1 MRPLNTI
8 LIAFVFWSCSK
19 TILVIPPTSLADSKK
34 LLNGPHDL
42 PLYDK
47 PKNENVFEYYRVT
60 ILKQEARDD
69 IEDFSIIV
77 NTIYNNEANIDSAQ
91 IRQVI
96 DLYFFSNGGVIY
108 YTPNFRLKYLKK
120 NPKFPLDFNKP
131 LATHSDDL
139 SDQKN
144 VWDEIEHLKTKWNND
159 KLDKTDISKL
169 DKYRKM
175 KQGYITK
182 YNEQD
187 TTYTMVFQNIIYPK
201 NAADNWLTLTLKF
214 NKGETGNRE
223 SDSNK
228 KREALE
234 VIDIKYSNE
243 VASQG
248 SGFLTIK
255 AVDLFNFGSTAN
267 PNSYFSQET
276 GKSFAAT
283 LWFKRIT
290 TEDANKDL
298 EILSKVDPKN
308 DNSQKAQQKIM
319 NIK

>member
-1 MRPLNTI
+1 M
-8 LIAFVFWSCSK
+8 
-19 TILVIPPTSLADSKK
+19 LVIPPTSLTDSKK
-34 LLNGPHDL
+34 FLKQYHDL
-42 PLYDK
+42 PLYDE
-47 PKNENVFEYYRVT
+47 PHEGIFEYYRVT

-120 NPKFPLDFNKP
+120 NPKFPADFNKP
-131 LATHSDDL
+131 LATHRDDL
-139 SDQKN
+139 SNEDN
-144 VWDEIEHLKTKWNND
+144 VWDEIEYLKTKWSEE
-159 KLDKTDISKL
+159 KLDETEVSKL

-182 YNEQD
+182 YNERD
-187 TTYTMVFQNIIYPK
+187 STYTMVFQNIIYPK
-201 NAADNWLTLTLKF
+201 KADNNWLTLTFKF

-267 PNSYFSQET
+267 PDTYFNQEP

-298 EILSKVDPKN
+298 EILSKVEPKN
-308 DNSQKAQQKIM
+308 DNSQKTQQKIM

>member
-1 MRPLNTI
+1 MKTLSII
-8 LIAFVFWSCSK
+8 LIAVVFWSCSK
-19 TILVIPPTSLADSKK
+19 TVLVIPPTSLADSKK
-34 LLNGPHDL
+34 LLKQYHDL

-47 PKNENVFEYYRVT
+47 PKEGIFEYYRVT

-96 DLYFFSNGGVIY
+96 DLYFFNNGGVIY

-120 NPKFPLDFNKP
+120 NPKFPVDFNKP
-131 LATHSDDL
+131 LATHRDDL
-139 SDQKN
+139 SDEDN
-144 VWDEIEHLKTKWNND
+144 VWDEIEYLKTKWSKE
-159 KLDKTDISKL
+159 KLDETEVSKL

-182 YNEQD
+182 YNERD
-187 TTYTMVFQNIIYPK
+187 STYTMVFQNIIYPK
-201 NAADNWLTLTLKF
+201 KADNNWLTFTFKF

-223 SDSNK
+223 SDSTK

-234 VIDIKYSNE
+234 VVDIKYSNE

-267 PNSYFSQET
+267 PDSYFNQQP

-298 EILSKVDPKN
+298 EILSKVEPKN
-308 DNSQKAQQKIM
+308 DNSQKTQQKIM